1 MRTPI
6 LKMFPSPG
14 VTLTALETQGTK
26 IRTKEYGTLT
36 DFSSGCW
43 AAVLGHCRQEITK
56 VITEYAGKLL
66 HTHQYFDTEQPA
78 ELVNELSSAAMLHE
92 NFAGTFLSSGSDAV
106 ALGILLSELL
116 TGKKKKLC
124 FSISGLGSASELRQP
139 RDPAEWV
146 DLQAMECIHCSKNCS
161 CGVCGKFASTD
172 FSEIACFVFEPGN
185 SGGMVLCPPE
195 KLIAYLSETA
205 RATGSFILA
214 NEVTTG
220 FGRTGK
226 WFGFQHY
233 RCLNTEKHGP
243 DFIALG
249 KGLGNGYPVSGL
261 LVKQELAE
269 RIEKSGFK
277 FVQSHSND
285 PLGCVIARQVVRI
298 MREEKLVERGNEAGA
313 YLRQKLGETAEKSG
327 GITEIRGRGMM
338 NVFVLRDTVKSIEVF
353 KKLLECGFFTE
364 YAENQ
369 NLIRLYAPLI
379 TEYKDIDRFCN
390 SLGKILGKQS
400 GNAAL
405 GTVSQS

>member
-1 MRTPI
+1 MQTTV
-6 LKMFPSPG
+6 LKMFPSPS

-43 AAVLGHCRQEITK
+43 AAVLGHCRQEITQ

-78 ELVNELSSAAMLHE
+78 ALVNELASAATLHE
-92 NFAGTFLSSGSDAV
+92 NYAGTFLSSGSDAV

-124 FSISGLGSASELRQP
+124 FSISGLGSAAELRQP
-139 RDPAEWV
+139 RNPTEWV
-146 DLQAMECIHCSKNCS
+146 DLQVMECIHCNKNCS
-161 CGVCGKFASTD
+161 CGVCGKFATAD

-185 SGGMVLCPPE
+185 AGGMVLCPPE
-195 KLIAYLSETA
+195 KLIAYLSERV
-205 RATGSFILA
+205 RASGSLILA

-233 RCLNTEKHGP
+233 NCLSKKKHGP

-261 LVKQELAE
+261 LVKQKLAE
-269 RIEKSGFK
+269 QVAVSGFK
-277 FVQSHSND
+277 FVQSHIND
-285 PLGCVIARQVVRI
+285 PLGCAIAREVVRI
-298 MREEKLVERGNEAGA
+298 MRDENLVKCGNEAGA
-313 YLRQKLGETAEKSG
+313 YMRQRLGETAEKSG
-327 GITEIRGRGMM
+327 GIAEIRGRGMM
-338 NVFVLRDTVKSIEVF
+338 NVFVLRDTFKSAEVF
-353 KKLLECGFFTE
+353 KELLECGFFTE

-379 TEYKDIDRFCN
+379 TEDQDIDRFSK
-390 SLGKILGKQS
+390 SLEKILRK
-400 GNAAL
+400 
-405 GTVSQS
+405 

>member
-1 MRTPI
+1 MQTPV

-43 AAVLGHCRQEITK
+43 AAVLGHCRQEIIQ
-56 VITEYAGKLL
+56 VIMEYAGKLL

-78 ELVNELSSAAMLHE
+78 ALVNELASAAVLHE
-92 NFAGTFLSSGSDAV
+92 NYAGTFLSSGSDAV

-124 FSISGLGSASELRQP
+124 FSISGLGSAAELRQP
-139 RDPAEWV
+139 RNPAEWV
-146 DLQAMECIHCSKNCS
+146 DLQVMECLHCNKSCS
-161 CGVCGKFASTD
+161 CGVCGKFSAAD

-185 SGGMVLCPPE
+185 AGGMVLCPPE
-195 KLIAYLSETA
+195 KLIAYLSERV
-205 RATGSFILA
+205 RASGSLILA

-233 RCLNTEKHGP
+233 NCLGTKGHGP

-269 RIEKSGFK
+269 QVAASGFK
-277 FVQSHSND
+277 FVQSHIND
-285 PLGCVIARQVVRI
+285 PLGCAIAREVVRI
-298 MREEKLVERGNEAGA
+298 MRDENLVEHGNEAGA
-313 YLRQKLGETAEKSG
+313 YLRQRLEETAKKSG

-338 NVFVLRDTVKSIEVF
+338 NVFVLHDTFKSAEVF
-353 KKLLECGFFTE
+353 RKLLECGFFTE
-364 YAENQ
+364 YAESQ

-379 TEYKDIDRFCN
+379 TEDKDIDRFCK
-390 SLGKILGKQS
+390 SLKQILRR
-400 GNAAL
+400 
-405 GTVSQS
+405 

>member
-1 MRTPI
+1 MQTPI

-26 IRTKEYGTLT
+26 ISTKEYGALT

-43 AAVLGHCRQEITK
+43 TAVLGHCRKEITQ
-56 VITEYAGKLL
+56 VIMEYAGKLL

-78 ELVNELSSAAMLHE
+78 ALVNELSSASMLGGR
-92 NFAGTFLSSGSDAV
+92 FSGTFLSSGSDAV

-139 RDPAEWV
+139 RNPAEWV
-146 DLQAMECIHCSKNCS
+146 DLQVMDCIHCSKNYG
-161 CGVCGKFASTD
+161 CGICGKFAATD

-185 SGGMVLCPPE
+185 SAGMVLCPPE
-195 KLIAYLSETA
+195 KLISYLSEKA
-205 RATGSFILA
+205 RASGSLILA

-233 RCLNTEKHGP
+233 NCLSAKEHSP

-261 LVKQELAE
+261 LVKQELSE
-269 RIEKSGFK
+269 RVADSEFK
-277 FVQSHSND
+277 FVQSHIND
-285 PLGCVIARQVVRI
+285 PLGCAVAREVVRI
-298 MREEKLVERGNEAGA
+298 MRDENLVERGNEVGA
-313 YLRQKLGETAEKSG
+313 YLRQRLGAAAKKSG

-338 NVFVLRDTVKSIEVF
+338 NVFVLSDTFKAIKVF
-353 KKLLECGFFTE
+353 KKLLQCGFFTE
-364 YAENQ
+364 YAEKQ

-379 TEYKDIDRFCN
+379 MEYKDIDRFCT
-390 SLGKILGKQS
+390 SLEKILSEQ
-400 GNAAL
+400 
-405 GTVSQS
+405 